1 MHMGVC
7 ERKRAQ
13 ERQRDRGRE
22 RNRGTESWNVKDY
35 LSSSQI

>member
-13 ERQRDRGRE
+13 ERQRDRGKE